1 MFYTCLSVHAGRR
14 GVVPYL
20 PSGPQPLG
28 PLTSSPRKRPPG
40 TTHPSPGTTS
50 PRNHKSGWYASY
62 WNAFMFSCIWIKLM
76 AKSRNQLVF
85 SFTNLTGNI
94 PDWRCRNGMSSWQR
108 KSMGTITRQYI
119 ALISNSETCVH
130 ELLTCF
136 NNQLPLKCCN
146 TIEQGN
152 CSTLHFPKLNLSCL
166 QREILPVGTTVYV
179 SATNTSPLGLRDLI
193 LSGFKS

>member
-1 MFYTCLSVHAGRR
+1 MYRTVKSV
-14 GVVPYL
+14 PCIKIL
-20 PSGPQPLG
+20 NKF
-28 PLTSSPRKRPPG
+28 RK
-40 TTHPSPGTTS
+40 
-50 PRNHKSGWYASY
+50 
-62 WNAFMFSCIWIKLM
+62 
-76 AKSRNQLVF
+76 QLV
-85 SFTNLTGNI
+85 LQKCLH
-94 PDWRCRNGMSSWQR
+94 DQR
-108 KSMGTITRQYI
+108 QSNGTITRQYI

-152 CSTLHFPKLNLSCL
+152 CSTLHFPKLNLACL